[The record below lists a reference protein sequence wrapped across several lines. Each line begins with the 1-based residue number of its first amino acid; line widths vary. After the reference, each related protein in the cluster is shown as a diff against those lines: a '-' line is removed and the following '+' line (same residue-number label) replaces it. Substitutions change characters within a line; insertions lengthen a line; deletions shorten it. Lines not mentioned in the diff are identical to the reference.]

1 MKRKT
6 NTYYSNIILK
16 QTPQQQKLRKIK
28 NFERLS
34 DEKTY
39 MKARYDSMY
48 NRHNSKK
55 KAKGLKYGTT
65 PIAYRCYI
73 SWPELWKAWQLHK
86 KKHGGMYCALTGEE
100 MTHIG
105 SNHPD
110 HQKYSRN
117 WNNISI
123 DRLDSLKPYTLQNI
137 IFTTWK
143 VNRQKNDFPLQYMKK
158 LLKLYN
164 SRFVKLESIN

>member
-1 MKRKT
+1 
-6 NTYYSNIILK
+6 
-16 QTPQQQKLRKIK
+16 
-28 NFERLS
+28 
-34 DEKTY
+34 
-39 MKARYDSMY
+39 
-48 NRHNSKK
+48 
-55 KAKGLKYGTT
+55 
-65 PIAYRCYI
+65 
-73 SWPELWKAWQLHK
+73 
-86 KKHGGMYCALTGEE
+86 

-110 HQKYSRN
+110 DQKYSRN

-123 DRLDSLKPYTLQNI
+123 DRLDSLKPYTLQNV

-164 SRFVKLESIN
+164 SRFVTLESIN